1 MPGPGSQCCH
11 EWSIIR
17 KEEAGIQGDVMKRFL
32 LLAALVTLAVPV
44 AYAAASSKDKPKKS
58 EARSQSSDS
67 NAAKS
72 CKAERA
78 TLGVA
83 DFNKKYGTNHNL
95 KNAFGKCVSGKS
107 RGQKGAKDD
116 EQEWQ
121 NEAKDDEQ
129 QGQSEAKDDD

>member
-1 MPGPGSQCCH
+1 
-11 EWSIIR
+11 
-17 KEEAGIQGDVMKRFL
+17 MKKLL

-44 AYAAASSKDKPKKS
+44 AYAAASSRDKPKQS

-67 NAAKS
+67 NAAKT

-83 DFNKKYGTNHNL
+83 AFNKKYGTNHNL

-107 RGQKGAKDD
+107 RTQKGAKDD
-116 EQEWQ
+116 EQNGQNGAKDDGQQSQ
-121 NEAKDDEQ
+121 NEAKDND
-129 QGQSEAKDDD
+129 